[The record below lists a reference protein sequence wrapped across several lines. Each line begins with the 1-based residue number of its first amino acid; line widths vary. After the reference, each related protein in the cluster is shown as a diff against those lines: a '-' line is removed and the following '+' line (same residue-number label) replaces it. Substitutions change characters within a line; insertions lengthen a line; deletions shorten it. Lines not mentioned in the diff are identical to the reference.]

1 IKMPATGIL
10 GILAATAG
18 SFFALGAYYQHT
30 DVLRNIQR
38 LEQRNPHAYF
48 IRRKLYRLLD
58 IFTVEE
64 ESKELVGDCQDTHKL
79 AGIMKYGFPS
89 TNDISLN
96 EAFDFV
102 TSFDHRNSSIQW
114 MCERVD
120 LSSCA
125 VIGNPTSYLASAG
138 AFNKSEAARVFF
150 LSNIKPFLNRGF
162 NLTVWERLLQHVND
176 MSRQNGTVYVYTGS
190 IYLPREIKSNNW
202 FLEYQTEEKTMV
214 AVPTHFFKV
223 LVMDSKLEGDSIPYA
238 EAYVMP
244 NTPLNNN
251 VELKTLLSDIREIE
265 NITGLRFFEG
275 LDRNFIN
282 TQVSGSFVSLIASP
296 PAISVGHLVT
306 SEVNNAVSNSANVS
320 LT

>member
-1 IKMPATGIL
+1 IEMPAKTII

-30 DVLRNIQR
+30 EVLRNIQR
-38 LEQRNPHAYF
+38 LEQRNPHAFF
-48 IRRKLYRLLD
+48 IRRKLYRLLG
-58 IFTVEE
+58 IFSVQTD
-64 ESKELVGDCQDTHKL
+64 SKQQVGDGEETHKL

-102 TSFDHRNSSIQW
+102 TSFDRRNSSIQW

-120 LSSCA
+120 LSNTT
-125 VIGNPTSYLASAG
+125 IYGHPTSSVTPSG
-138 AFNKSEAARVFF
+138 AFNQSEAARVFF
-150 LSNIKPFLNRGF
+150 LSNIKPFMNRGF
-162 NLTVWERLLQHVND
+162 NLTVWERLLQHVNEL
-176 MSRQNGTVYVYTGS
+176 SRQHGTVYVYTGS
-190 IYLPREIKSNNW
+190 IYLPRELKSNNW
-202 FLEYQTEEKTMV
+202 FLEYQTEERIMV

-223 LVMDSKLEGDSIPYA
+223 LVIDPKFESDSIPYA

-244 NTPLNNN
+244 NSPLNDNIN
-251 VELKTLLSDIREIE
+251 LKTLLNDIREIE

-282 TQVSGSFVSLIASP
+282 TQVCSSAVSFLASP
-296 PAISVGHLVT
+296 NASTVSHPAASSIVHSVAST
-306 SEVNNAVSNSANVS
+306 
-320 LT
+320 LTHPT